1 MKKNWRNIL
10 MIDEP
15 IDRWR
20 YDVMEMCAYT
30 TYCQLVEVE
39 KLLKDIKSTGSHAQI
54 KEKIDNYFK
63 KEKRDDTSK

>member
-1 MKKNWRNIL
+1 

-15 IDRWR
+15 IDQWR

-30 TYCQLVEVE
+30 TYCQLVKVE
-39 KLLKDIKSTGSHAQI
+39 KLLKDIKSTGSQHQI
-54 KEKIDNYFK
+54 NEKIDNYFK

>member
-1 MKKNWRNIL
+1 MVKEY
-10 MIDEP
+10 IDQ
-15 IDRWR
+15 WR

-39 KLLKDIKSTGSHAQI
+39 KLLKEIKTTGSQHKI
-54 KEKIDNYFK
+54 NEKIDSYFL